1 MEKVPVNVRHYIQ
14 ENCLNGNIDV
24 LMLMSEINET
34 LEGLRK
40 STLSLN
46 TLFVPEDL
54 TERLNLK
61 LFEDLVYHNESSEIE
76 IECLAKLACIL

>member
-76 IECLAKLACIL
+76 IEYLAKLACIL